1 MNPREDFDFNL
12 LYEEASPGMDQD
24 TDIGV
29 EITPL
34 YHSLSA
40 IGSRYSEEKT
50 LGIGGM
56 KEVVRAYDARTE
68 RQVALARPKDGTPR
82 ERYDAFLRE
91 AHITSRLEHP
101 NIIKL
106 FDMGIDEEG
115 RPFFTMELKRGS
127 SLRKVLGQIRKG
139 KSSDKFSYAKR
150 LSLVLRI
157 CEAMDYAHS
166 RLVLHL
172 DLKPENIQIGTFGEV
187 QVCDW
192 SMGEIERRQTEQHMS
207 ESLLDPDLYGDQL
220 EHAIQGTP
228 GYMAPEQNQHRS
240 TKTAQ
245 TDIYALG
252 CILYE
257 LCTLKPP
264 TSRAKHTPD
273 SPAIAAI
280 VEKACAEDPADRY
293 TSASALHTDIYRH
306 LRGFSTEVENAGL
319 ARETALFYRR
329 NKLACILGFL
339 ILVSAFG
346 TAMWF
351 IPRLQASNNRAEASL
366 IRTERA
372 LNLAEKSGAEA
383 RAQQTIAVEAR
394 KRAEEA
400 LERYRSESN
409 FTGALLS
416 QRGKSAI
423 EDSWFLTHTMV
434 IDEEV
439 TLAVVDNIIKE
450 LETGISEYPTDH
462 EKLKNLKAHI
472 LFLTQKFS
480 EAADFYPPHSKKDK
494 DLRKHIPEFTKL
506 TRKDGLLP
514 PKDFGRLMKRLSSS
528 SVKSREPLIEKMFVY
543 DTLKRKSPTESAE
556 ILEMILRL
564 NNDGWLHG
572 IFRYDADTRS
582 MRLSGNMLRSLYR
595 KGGSRDEELIPVKS
609 LLRLIPIDSLDLRGS
624 GISDLWH
631 LEGSHLTKL
640 DIRSTPAKDLTPLV
654 PMDSLR
660 ELIVSPGQFT
670 EQQLSV
676 LPRNVE
682 VKTVA
687 TP

>member
-1 MNPREDFDFNL
+1 MKPTETFDFNL
-12 LYEEASPGMDQD
+12 LYEEASLDNSGDA
-24 TDIGV
+24 DIDL

-40 IGSRYSEEKT
+40 ISVRYTEEKT
-50 LGIGGM
+50 IGIGGM

-68 RQVALARPKDGTPR
+68 REVALARPKQGTPR

-106 FDMGIDEEG
+106 FDMGIDGQG

-127 SLRKVLGQIRKG
+127 SLRKIISDIRKG
-139 KSSDKFSYAKR
+139 KSADKFTYAKR
-150 LSLVLRI
+150 LALVLRI
-157 CEAMDYAHS
+157 CEAMEYAHS
-166 RLVLHL
+166 RYVLHL

-192 SMGEIERRQTEQHMS
+192 SMGEIERRQTEQHTA

-220 EHAIQGTP
+220 EHSIGGTP

-240 TKTAQ
+240 VKTAQ

-264 TSRAKHTPD
+264 TSRAKHPPD

-293 TSASALHTDIYRH
+293 ISAAALHADIYRH
-306 LRGFSTEVENAGL
+306 LRGFSTDVEKAGL
-319 ARETALFYRR
+319 GREIALFYRR
-329 NKLACILGFL
+329 NKLACVLGFL
-339 ILVSAFG
+339 VLLSAFG

-351 IPRLQASNNRAEASL
+351 IPRLQASNNRAEAAL
-366 IRTERA
+366 IRTEKA
-372 LNLAEKSGAEA
+372 LALAEKSGAEA
-383 RAQQTIAVEAR
+383 REQQTIAVEAR
-394 KRAEEA
+394 NRAEEA

-409 FTGALLS
+409 FVGALLS
-416 QRGKSAI
+416 QRGKSTI
-423 EDSWFLTHTMV
+423 EESWFLTHTMV

-439 TLAVVDNIIKE
+439 TLAVIDNIIKE
-450 LETGISEYPTDH
+450 LETGISENLPDH
-462 EKLKNLKAHI
+462 EKLSTLKAHI
-472 LFLTQKFS
+472 LFLSQKFS
-480 EAADFYPPHSKKDK
+480 EASDCYPPLSQRDK
-494 DLRKHIPEFTKL
+494 DLRKHIPEFEKL

-514 PKDFGRLMKRLSSS
+514 TSDFGRLMKLLSTSE
-528 SVKSREPLIEKMFVY
+528 VKSREPLIEKMFVY
-543 DTLKRKSPTESAE
+543 DALKRKSPTESAE
-556 ILEMILRL
+556 ILEMLLRL
-564 NNDGWLHG
+564 NNDGWVQG
-572 IFRYDADTRS
+572 IFRYDADNRS
-582 MRLSGNMLRSLYR
+582 MRLSGGMLRSFYR
-595 KGGSRDEELIPVKS
+595 KGGRRDEELIPVKS

-631 LEGSHLTKL
+631 LEGTRLTKL
-640 DIRSTPAKDLTPLV
+640 DIRSTPTKDLSPLV
-654 PMDSLR
+654 AMATLR

-670 EQQLSV
+670 EKQLAV
-676 LPRNVE
+676 LPRNV
-682 VKTVA
+682 TVNISDA
-687 TP
+687 P